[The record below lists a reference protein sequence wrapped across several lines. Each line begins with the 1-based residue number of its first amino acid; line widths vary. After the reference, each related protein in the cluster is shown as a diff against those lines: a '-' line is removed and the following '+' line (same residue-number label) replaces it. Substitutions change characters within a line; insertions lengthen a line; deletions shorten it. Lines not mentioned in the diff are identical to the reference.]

1 MRVDSAYGEYVEGS
15 IDLLATDAG
24 SRHALVVDYKTGD
37 AGLSEEELRAHHE
50 MQANFYASVLMQGGL
65 KDVECAFCCVERDAS
80 ELGGRVGQPLVVR
93 YRFDGKHPP
102 RLGS

>member
-37 AGLSEEELRAHHE
+37 AGLSE
-50 MQANFYASVLMQGGL
+50 
-65 KDVECAFCCVERDAS
+65 
-80 ELGGRVGQPLVVR
+80 
-93 YRFDGKHPP
+93 
-102 RLGS
+102 